1 MIRLVDMLEL
11 RGVTKKYENK
21 VIFEDISLKINKGEI
36 VSILGPSGCGKTT
49 LLHIILGLT
58 GINGG
63 RLAYNGEDITRVP
76 MKKRGFN
83 IVFQDYAL
91 FPNLNVKQNIE
102 YGLRNNPH
110 ISTQAEVDELVDL
123 LDIKAHLNKRISQL
137 SGGQKQR
144 VALARTLVMKPKILL
159 LDEPL
164 SALDGVIKETIKAR
178 IREIS
183 VRYQLTTLIVTHD
196 PEEAMTLSDRIV
208 LLSDGKVAQ
217 FATPTEI
224 IRNPA
229 NDFVKNF
236 ILNQLNIK
244 RRNILSLFSD
254 DGANIDPL
262 SKYTQRQHYGQD
274 DSVVTHRYDDI
285 DGIDTIDNTDDLN
298 VIKDSHQQ
306 KRKDA
311 TIN

>member
-1 MIRLVDMLEL
+1 MLEL

-63 RLAYNGEDITRVP
+63 CLAYNGEDITRVP

-123 LDIKAHLNKRISQL
+123 LDIKAHLNRRISQL

-196 PEEAMTLSDRIV
+196 PEEAMTLSDRIL

-244 RRNILSLFSD
+244 RRNILSLFAD

>member
-1 MIRLVDMLEL
+1 MLEL

-123 LDIKAHLNKRISQL
+123 LDIKAHLNKRINQL

-196 PEEAMTLSDRIV
+196 PEEAMTLSDRIL

-244 RRNILSLFSD
+244 RRNILSLFAD

-311 TIN
+311 PIN

>member
-1 MIRLVDMLEL
+1 MLEL

-196 PEEAMTLSDRIV
+196 PEEAMTLSDRIL

-217 FATPTEI
+217 FAKPTEI

-244 RRNILSLFSD
+244 RRNILSLFAD
-254 DGANIDPL
+254 DGATIDPL

-298 VIKDSHQQ
+298 VIKASRQQ

>member
-1 MIRLVDMLEL
+1 MLEL

-123 LDIKAHLNKRISQL
+123 LDIKAHLNKRINQL

-196 PEEAMTLSDRIV
+196 PEEAMTLSDRIL

-244 RRNILSLFSD
+244 RRNILSLFAD
-254 DGANIDPL
+254 DGATIDPL

>member
-1 MIRLVDMLEL
+1 MLEL

-123 LDIKAHLNKRISQL
+123 LDIEAHLNKRISQL

-196 PEEAMTLSDRIV
+196 PEEAMTLSDRIL

>member
-1 MIRLVDMLEL
+1 MLEL

-196 PEEAMTLSDRIV
+196 PEEAMTLSDRIL

-244 RRNILSLFSD
+244 RRNILSLFAD
-254 DGANIDPL
+254 DGATIDPL

-298 VIKDSHQQ
+298 VIKASHQQ

>member
-1 MIRLVDMLEL
+1 MLEL

-123 LDIKAHLNKRISQL
+123 LDIKAHLNKRINQL

-196 PEEAMTLSDRIV
+196 PEEAMTLSDRIL

-217 FATPTEI
+217 FAKPTEI

-244 RRNILSLFSD
+244 RRNILSLFAD
-254 DGANIDPL
+254 DGATIDPL

-298 VIKDSHQQ
+298 VIKASRQQ